1 MRGNDLNVAP
11 LQIDVVTLFPDMFQ
25 GFAGVSMIRRAVR
38 MGAVNIRMVDLRDF
52 SQDARKTADDRP
64 YGGGPG
70 MLMKPEPIFEAVE
83 ALKTPQTRVVL
94 MAPSGKRFDQATAR
108 RLARE
113 SHLVFLCGHYE
124 GIDERVM
131 DALVTD
137 TLSIGDYVLTNGTLP
152 AAVVVDSVVRL
163 LPGVLGGGEDAT
175 REESFTEN
183 LLEYPQY
190 TRPPEFRGMRVPEV
204 LQGGDHK
211 EVASWRRAQS
221 LRLTARRRP
230 DLLAGGSDK

>member
-1 MRGNDLNVAP
+1 MSAAP
-11 LQIDVVTLFPDMFQ
+11 LRIDVITLFPEMFQ
-25 GFAGVSMIRRAVR
+25 GFAGTSMVRRAVG
-38 MGAVNIRMVDLRDF
+38 MGAVELRMVDLRDF
-52 SQDARKTADDRP
+52 AQDARKTADDRP

-83 ALKTPQTRVVL
+83 ALRGPRTRVVL
-94 MAPSGKRFDQATAR
+94 MAPSGKRFRQADAR
-108 RLARE
+108 RLSRE

-124 GIDERVM
+124 GIDERVRE
-131 DALVTD
+131 ALVTE

-152 AAVVVDSVVRL
+152 AAVVVDAVVRL

-204 LQGGDHK
+204 LQGGDHR
-211 EVASWRRAQS
+211 EVAEWRRRES
-221 LRLTARRRP
+221 YRLTARRRP
-230 DLLAGGSDK
+230 DMLKASPNGEQ

>member
-1 MRGNDLNVAP
+1 MDVTP
-11 LQIDVVTLFPDMFQ
+11 LQIDVVTLFPEMFQ
-25 GFAGVSMIRRAVR
+25 GFAGTSMIRRAVR

-70 MLMKPEPIFEAVE
+70 MLMKPEPLFEAVE
-83 ALKTPQTRVVL
+83 ALKTPRTRVVL
-94 MAPSGKRFDQATAR
+94 MAPSGKRFEQADAR
-108 RLARE
+108 RLSRE

-124 GIDERVM
+124 GIDERVKE
-131 DALVTD
+131 ALVTE

-152 AAVVVDSVVRL
+152 AAVVVDAVVRL

-175 REESFTEN
+175 RDESFTEN

-211 EVASWRRAQS
+211 EVATWRRKQS
-221 LRLTARRRP
+221 YRRTAKQRP
-230 DLLAGGSDK
+230 DLLAGRTDGKA

>member
-1 MRGNDLNVAP
+1 
-11 LQIDVVTLFPDMFQ
+11 
-25 GFAGVSMIRRAVR
+25 
-38 MGAVNIRMVDLRDF
+38 MGAVDIRMVDLRDF

-70 MLMKPEPIFEAVE
+70 MLMKPEPLFEAVE
-83 ALKTPQTRVVL
+83 ALKTPRTRVVL
-94 MAPSGKRFDQATAR
+94 MAPAGKRFEQADAR

-124 GIDERVM
+124 GIDERVKE
-131 DALVTD
+131 ALVTE
-137 TLSIGDYVLTNGTLP
+137 TLSIGDYVLTNGTL
-152 AAVVVDSVVRL
+152 
-163 LPGVLGGGEDAT
+163 LGGGEDAT
-175 REESFTEN
+175 RDESFTEN

-211 EVASWRRAQS
+211 EVAAWRRKQS
-221 LRLTARRRP
+221 YRLTAKKRP
-230 DLLAGGSDK
+230 DLLAGRTDGKA

>member
-1 MRGNDLNVAP
+1 MDVTP

-70 MLMKPEPIFEAVE
+70 MLMKPEPLFEAVE

-94 MAPSGKRFDQATAR
+94 MAPSGKRFEQADAR
-108 RLARE
+108 RLSRE

-124 GIDERVM
+124 GIDERVKE
-131 DALVTD
+131 ALVTE

-152 AAVVVDSVVRL
+152 AAVVVDAVVRL

-175 REESFTEN
+175 RDESFTEN

-211 EVASWRRAQS
+211 EVAAWRRRKS
-221 LRLTARRRP
+221 YRLTAERRP
-230 DLLAGGSDK
+230 DLLADGTAKKA

>member
-131 DALVTD
+131 DPLVTD

>member
-1 MRGNDLNVAP
+1 MDVTP

-70 MLMKPEPIFEAVE
+70 MLMKPEPLFEAVE

-94 MAPSGKRFDQATAR
+94 MAPSGKRFEQADAR
-108 RLARE
+108 RLSRE

-124 GIDERVM
+124 GIDERVKE
-131 DALVTD
+131 ALVTE

-152 AAVVVDSVVRL
+152 AAVVVDAVVRL

-175 REESFTEN
+175 RDESFTES
-183 LLEYPQY
+183 LLEHPQY

-211 EVASWRRAQS
+211 EVAAWRRRKS
-221 LRLTARRRP
+221 YRLTAERRP
-230 DLLAGGSDK
+230 DLLADGAATKA

>member
-1 MRGNDLNVAP
+1 MDVTP

-38 MGAVNIRMVDLRDF
+38 MGAVDIRMVDLRDF

-70 MLMKPEPIFEAVE
+70 MLMKPEPLFEAVE
-83 ALKTPQTRVVL
+83 ALKTPRTRVVL
-94 MAPSGKRFDQATAR
+94 MAPAGKRFEQADAR

-124 GIDERVM
+124 GIDERVRE
-131 DALVTD
+131 ALVTE

-152 AAVVVDSVVRL
+152 AAVVVDAVVRL

-175 REESFTEN
+175 RDESFTEN

-211 EVASWRRAQS
+211 EVAAWRRRQS
-221 LRLTARRRP
+221 YRLTADRRP
-230 DLLAGGSDK
+230 DLLRDDAKNRH